1 MQSSFA
7 LRIATLTLAMGALA
21 LAGCSKGTALSGPG
35 AAADAALAARS
46 ADTTH
51 GDGTRLFVTSGR
63 ENSDG
68 TVTLPLHRGTSHGR
82 TVWFIVLDASTGDAA
97 EKWGVNESEKL
108 SHLRG
113 TAAVQRVSMTNGVI
127 EFPASVDFT
136 PVRSVTAGPTGFPP
150 AGFSIGARGEAGYS
164 PFLQL
169 ADGTI
174 LNAPIIA
181 NERGQADKVKRIDT
195 AAGTVDF
202 EETDGF
208 SDGNPVRYV
217 STDASIELAA
227 ALENVTYAPAL
238 DNAPTVGE
246 DDTDQARASLA
257 AFVNGQLGVNNPN
270 RQGLNSAVL
279 DGLAPL
285 NILRW
290 TPNQGRYSPIWDV
303 HPAAWT
309 NAAIAAGKNTRQTD
323 WDTLQDLVDK
333 GSVTGPGGANF
344 GAAGFVVNCPII
356 SQR

>member
-1 MQSSFA
+1 MKSSYA
-7 LRIATLTLAMGALA
+7 LRLATLTLAIGALA
-21 LAGCSKGTALSGPG
+21 LAGCSKGTSLSGP
-35 AAADAALAARS
+35 ATDATLAARAADATRGGGS
-46 ADTTH
+46 
-51 GDGTRLFVTSGR
+51 RLFVTSGR

-68 TVTLPLHRGTSHGR
+68 TVTLPLHRGTSNGR
-82 TVWFIVLDASTGDAA
+82 TVWFIVLDASSGDAA
-97 EKWGVNESEKL
+97 QKWGVNESQKL

-113 TAAVQRVSMTNGVI
+113 TTAVQNAGMTNGVI

-150 AGFSIGARGEAGYS
+150 AGFSIGARGEPGYS

-174 LNAPIIA
+174 INAPIIA
-181 NERGQADKVKRIDT
+181 NESGQADKVKRIDT

-208 SDGNPVRYV
+208 SGGKPVRYV

-227 ALENVTYAPAL
+227 ALENVTYAPAI
-238 DNAPTVGE
+238 DAAPTVGQ
-246 DDTDQARASLA
+246 DGTDQARSGLI
-257 AFVNGQLGVNNPN
+257 AFVNGQLGANNPN

-290 TPNQGRYSPIWDV
+290 APNQGRYSPIWDV

-309 NAAIAAGKNTRQTD
+309 DQAIASGQNTRQTD
-323 WDTLQDLVDK
+323 FGTVQGLVDK
-333 GSVTGPGGANF
+333 GLVSGPGGAKF

>member
-1 MQSSFA
+1 MTSQFA
-7 LRIATLTLAMGALA
+7 LRSLALVLAVGAVT
-21 LAGCSKGTALSGPG
+21 LAGCSRGTQLAGP
-35 AAADAALAARS
+35 AADASLAARS
-46 ADTTH
+46 ADRAS
-51 GDGTRLFVTSGR
+51 GGGSRLFVTSGR
-63 ENSDG
+63 ENADG
-68 TVTLPLHRGTSHGR
+68 TVTLPLYRGTSKGR
-82 TVWFIVLDASTGDAA
+82 TVWYILLDASTGDAA
-97 EKWGVNESEKL
+97 KRWGINESQKL

-113 TAAVQRVSMTNGVI
+113 TTAVQKVMMNNGAL

-136 PVRSVTAGPTGFPP
+136 PVRSVTAGPMGFPP
-150 AGFSIGARGEAGYS
+150 AGFHIGAQGEDGYS
-164 PFLQL
+164 PFVQL

-181 NERGQADKVKRIDT
+181 NESGQADKVKHIDT

-208 SDGNPVRYV
+208 SGGKPVRYV

-238 DNAPTVGE
+238 NGAPTVGQ
-246 DDTDQARASLA
+246 DGTDQARTGLI
-257 AFVNGQLGVNNPN
+257 AFVNGQLGANNPN

-290 TPNQGRYSPIWDV
+290 APNQGRYSPIWDV

-309 NAAIAAGKNTRQTD
+309 DRAIASGQNTRQTD
-323 WDTLQDLVDK
+323 FGTVQGLVDK
-333 GSVTGPGGANF
+333 GMVTGPGGAKF